1 MCSFGLRDEEKQFST
16 YRSHFSLK
24 TANEQRTKQNRHFPR
39 PLKSRLIFRDFRT
52 SSEFATTDFQGFFGE
67 VFNAPG
73 KARVS

>member
-16 YRSHFSLK
+16 YRSHLK
-24 TANEQRTKQNRHFPR
+24 TASEQRPKQNRPFPR

-52 SSEFATTDFQGFFGE
+52 SSEIATADFQDFFGE